1 MANATIFR
9 DSAGKRLPSVSTI
22 IGQEEMLPDGN
33 VKKVQI
39 FRHAGFVPA
48 CRGGAQNAVFDHH

>member
-22 IGQEEMLPDGN
+22 IGQEEVLPDGN
-33 VKKVQI
+33 VRKVQI

-48 CRGGAQNAVFDHH
+48 CRGGAQDASDHH

>member
-22 IGQEEMLPDGN
+22 IAGQGTGPGLA
-33 VKKVQI
+33 
-39 FRHAGFVPA
+39 R
-48 CRGGAQNAVFDHH
+48 RGLALQGKERGRSKAWNGARR